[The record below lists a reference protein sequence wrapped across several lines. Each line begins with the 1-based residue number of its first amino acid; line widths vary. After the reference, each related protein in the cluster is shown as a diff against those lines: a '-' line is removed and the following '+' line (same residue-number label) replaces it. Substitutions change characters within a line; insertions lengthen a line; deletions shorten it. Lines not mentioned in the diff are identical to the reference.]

1 MVIRKFSL
9 RPYKRPLGRFKNGQ
23 IKLPSKTKYK
33 WFTEPHTLY
42 YEEKLGE
49 YQPIKLTKFEG
60 TDNQIRVWLKRL
72 YDFEF
77 KTYTAKGTVKVDRDE
92 LNILGDAGED
102 LRTSLKLKKD
112 LSQLGGTDNSLIAS
126 YSQST
131 GAIHGRVD
139 TIGANT
145 HRCLPLDY
153 KIKTLNGYKTYEE
166 LNIGEYVYSYSLE
179 LKTIVLSKLKDKTK
193 YNDAITYSFTNGS
206 THFRCTKDHRWLTD
220 SGLVQTE
227 SIKESDNILL

>member
-1 MVIRKFSL
+1 MGKFSL
-9 RPYKRPLGRFKNGQ
+9 APYRRPLEKFKNGR
-23 IKLPSKTKYK
+23 IKLPAKTKYK

-42 YEEKLGE
+42 YEEKYGE
-49 YQPIKLTKFEG
+49 YQPIKLTRFEG

-72 YDFEF
+72 HNFEF
-77 KTYTAKGTVKVDRDE
+77 KTFTEKGTVKVDRDE
-92 LNILGDAGED
+92 LETLGEYGKD
-102 LRTSLKLKKD
+102 LRTYLKLKKD
-112 LSQLGGTDNSLIAS
+112 LSQLGGTENSLITTCS
-126 YSQST
+126 PKDQS
-131 GAIHGRVD
+131 IHGRVN
-139 TIGANT
+139 TIGAAT

-166 LNIGEYVYSYSLE
+166 LSIGEYVYSYSIE

-220 SGLVQTE
+220 LGLVQAE

>member
-1 MVIRKFSL
+1 MGKFSL
-9 RPYKRPLGRFKNGQ
+9 APYRRPLGKYKNGR
-23 IKLPSKTKYK
+23 IKLPAKTKYK

-42 YEEKLGE
+42 YEEKYGE

-60 TDNQIRVWLKRL
+60 TDNQIKVWLKRL
-72 YDFEF
+72 HNFEF
-77 KTYTAKGTVKVDRDE
+77 KTFTEKGTVKVDRVE
-92 LNILGDAGED
+92 LETLGEYGKD
-102 LRTSLKLKKD
+102 LRTYLKLKKD
-112 LSQLGGTDNSLIAS
+112 LSQLGGTENSLIATCS
-126 YSQST
+126 PKDQS
-131 GAIHGRVD
+131 IHGRVN
-139 TIGANT
+139 TIGAAT

-166 LNIGEYVYSYSLE
+166 LNIGEYVHSYSLE
-179 LKTIVLSKLKDKTK
+179 LKTIVLSKLRDKTK